1 MKIAVMATG
10 GVGGYFGARLAASGE
25 EVHFIAR
32 GAHLGAI
39 RREGLR
45 LTSANGDLHLAPV
58 SATDDPSAIGP
69 VDVVLFAVKLW
80 DLESAAEACRPLI
93 GPETAVI
100 PFVNGIDAE
109 ERLVPVLGR
118 EHVLGGA
125 AYISAAIAAPGVI
138 EHTGTAARLVFGEYD
153 GSPSARA
160 LAFDAAGKKAGYS
173 SALSQDIRRDLWAKM
188 VVLASF
194 SGVTSVTRKP
204 MGPVRTN
211 RLTRALLL
219 AAMAEVVAVA
229 AKNGVDLGQ
238 DFVDRQHGMIESL
251 PAEMKA
257 SMLVDLE
264 RGNRLELDWLSGT
277 IARLGDALGVPTP
290 VHHFIEA
297 ALTLHKM
304 GAR

>member
-32 GAHLGAI
+32 GAHLAAI
-39 RREGLR
+39 RDGGLR
-45 LTSANGDLHLAPV
+45 VASANGDLALTPV
-58 SATDDPSAIGP
+58 SVTEDPASIGP

-80 DLESAAEACRPLI
+80 DLESAAEACRPLL

-109 ERLVPVLGR
+109 ERLVPILGR
-118 EHVLGGA
+118 AHVLGGA

-153 GSPSARA
+153 GSLSPRARA
-160 LAFDAAGKKAGYS
+160 FEAAGKKAGYS
-173 SALSQDIRRDLWAKM
+173 SVLSQDIRRDLWAKM

-204 MGPVRTN
+204 MGPVRGE

-229 AKNGVDLGQ
+229 AKKGVDLGP
-238 DFVDRQHGMIESL
+238 DFVDRQHGMIESM

-264 RGNRLELDWLSGT
+264 RGNRLELDWLSGA